1 MRGFAFGLIVLIGLS
16 VTVLSLRP
24 GGIRKQLR
32 FVARRF
38 RIMLVL
44 GGVFVAGSTIIRI
57 TAPQGVIADYG
68 PPVLAVVLAGIFLVV
83 GRDPSET
90 AAARP
95 SLPSRRS

>member
-1 MRGFAFGLIVLIGLS
+1 MRGFAFGLVVLIGLS

-44 GGVFVAGSTIIRI
+44 GGVFAAGSTIIRI
-57 TAPQGVIADYG
+57 ATPQGVIADYG
-68 PPVLAVVLAGIFLVV
+68 PPALAIVLAGIFMVV
-83 GRDPSET
+83 GRDPSGT
-90 AAARP
+90 TD
-95 SLPSRRS
+95 SSI

>member
-1 MRGFAFGLIVLIGLS
+1 MRGFAFGLVVLIGLS

-44 GGVFVAGSTIIRI
+44 GGVFAAGSTIIRI
-57 TAPQGVIADYG
+57 ATPQGVIADYG
-68 PPVLAVVLAGIFLVV
+68 PPALAIVLAGIFMAV
-83 GRDPSET
+83 GRDPSDAT
-90 AAARP
+90 D
-95 SLPSRRS
+95 SSI